1 MADVRINLPS
11 LNKDVLVSVPD
22 GGDLKESF
30 NEAAG
35 FIRSLEAQNKIRDFE
50 QGVNPQG
57 ATHEVTKDKHGN
69 YRLNRIRFS
78 GL

>member
-1 MADVRINLPS
+1 MADVRINLKS

-22 GGDLKESF
+22 DGDLKESF
-30 NEAAG
+30 NEAASY
-35 FIRSLEAQNKIRDFE
+35 IRTLEANNQIRDFE
-50 QGVNPQG
+50 RGVNPQG
-57 ATHEVTKDKHGN
+57 ATHEVTKDRHGN